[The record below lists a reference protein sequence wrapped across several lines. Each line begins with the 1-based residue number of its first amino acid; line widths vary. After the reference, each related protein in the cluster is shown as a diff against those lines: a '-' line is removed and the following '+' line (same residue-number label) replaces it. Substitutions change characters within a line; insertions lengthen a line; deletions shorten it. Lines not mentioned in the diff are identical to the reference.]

1 MSHRKKSP
9 EFYEYYPKL
18 FHDYYSEVDTSIV
31 RILSEV
37 GQNYYSSIL
46 DLESIIDNKEF
57 HKIFNVLNL
66 QEVFINSLPSSEK
79 LYNV

>member
-31 RILSEV
+31 RILSEA

-46 DLESIIDNKEF
+46 DLDSIIDNKEF